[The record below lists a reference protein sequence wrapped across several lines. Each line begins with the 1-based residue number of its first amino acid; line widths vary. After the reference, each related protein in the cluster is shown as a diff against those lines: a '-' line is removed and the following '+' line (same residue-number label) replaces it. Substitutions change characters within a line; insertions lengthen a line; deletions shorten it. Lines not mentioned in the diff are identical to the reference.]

1 MSSLSHPNTTT
12 EEFTNYFHLLGT
24 LKKDLMESQSPV
36 VINHRDDIVLSIIA
50 WQDEFSQTNLTTL
63 SMEGINNLTT
73 RYLNI
78 DQFATRLLS
87 NDIQITSLPSSV
99 LHA

>member
-1 MSSLSHPNTTT
+1 MSSRNHPETTT
-12 EEFTNYFHLLGT
+12 EEFTNYYHLLDT
-24 LKKDLMESQSPV
+24 MKKDLMDSQSSV
-36 VINHRDDIVLSIIA
+36 VINHRDDIILNIVA
-50 WQDEFSQTNLTTL
+50 WQDEFSKTDLSTL
-63 SMEGINNLTT
+63 SMDGINNLTT

-87 NDIQITSLPSSV
+87 PDIQITSLPSSV